1 MPINK
6 SFEVV
11 LTEDSLDVAAAPN
24 NISVAIDIGPEGERG
39 SQIFTGEYNP
49 NSISVAQFAINTG
62 ETPKYNDVFLRTDS
76 GTSYGTFYSYS
87 NTPGG
92 DQWES
97 ILSLIDTM
105 DLFFAE
111 NTQVLQEIANSA
123 SPQITAVV
131 DSYLASSGSLPTA
144 LGTVTIGTWN
154 ATTIA
159 ANYGGTGQSSYAIGD
174 LLYATSSTTLGKL
187 ADVATGNALIAG
199 GVGAAP
205 SWGKIG
211 LTTHVSGT
219 LPVANGGTG
228 TTTST
233 GTGST
238 VLSTSPTLTT
248 PNIGSASASY
258 LTVSAQDGTN
268 EGGEIKLNGA
278 GSYPYMVLDTYQ
290 GKVRFLNNGSS
301 AVLSGDL
308 EGMNLSAST
317 ITLNSLEA
325 GSPTA
330 NVSISVERGTSS
342 NVAIRWNESN
352 DSWEFTNDGSSYSAL
367 GGSGGLETAFFLGC
381 I

>member
-1 MPINK
+1 MI
-6 SFEVV
+6 
-11 LTEDSLDVAAAPN
+11 LW
-24 NISVAIDIGPEGERG
+24 
-39 SQIFTGEYNP
+39 IF
-49 NSISVAQFAINTG
+49 
-62 ETPKYNDVFLRTDS
+62 
-76 GTSYGTFYSYS
+76 
-87 NTPGG
+87 
-92 DQWES
+92 
-97 ILSLIDTM
+97 
-105 DLFFAE
+105 FFAE

-123 SPQITAVV
+123 STQITAVV

-159 ANYGGTGQSSYAIGD
+159 ANRGGTGQSSYTIGD

-233 GTGST
+233 GTGNT

-248 PNIGSASASY
+248 PNIGNATASY

-278 GSYPYMVLDTYQ
+278 GSYPYMILDTYQ

-308 EGMNLSAST
+308 ETMNVSAST
-317 ITLNSLEA
+317 ITLNSLES

-330 NVSISVERGTSS
+330 NVSINVERGTSS

-352 DSWEFTNDGSSYSAL
+352 ASWEFTNDGSSYNQL
-367 GGSGGLETAFFLGC
+367 GGGGSFETAFFVGC
-381 I
+381 L

>member
-1 MPINK
+1 MPINS

-11 LTEDSLDVAAAPN
+11 LTEDDLDVAAAPTD
-24 NISVAIDIGPEGERG
+24 ITVAIDIGPEGERG

-49 NSISVAQFAINTG
+49 NSISLAQFAINTG

-87 NTPGG
+87 NSPGG

-97 ILSLIDTM
+97 ILNLIDTM
-105 DLFFAE
+105 DLFFSE

-123 SPQITAVV
+123 SPQIAGIV
-131 DSYLASSGSLPTA
+131 DAYLASSGSLPTA

-154 ATTIA
+154 ANTINA
-159 ANYGGTGQSSYAIGD
+159 AYGGTGQSSYTIGD

-199 GVGAAP
+199 GVGSPP

-233 GTGST
+233 GAGNV

-248 PNIGSASASY
+248 PNIGNATASY

-308 EGMNLSAST
+308 QSMNVSAST
-317 ITLNSLEA
+317 VTLNALES

-330 NVSISVERGTSS
+330 NVSIIVERGSS
-342 NVAIRWNESN
+342 TDVAIRWNESTG
-352 DSWEFTNDGSSYSAL
+352 SWEFTNNGTNYDQL
-367 GGSGGLETAFFLGC
+367 GGSGGIETAFFLGC